1 MEIVAPLSGT
11 QLWADVWSVP
21 SRTRGVQG
29 AFMAAPSGG
38 AFSTGGPGSSGISPL
53 LPSWLEF
60 CLAKGRLIGERMG
73 THLPAPSLCVV
84 YIDAKRT
91 DQYNERIYTLQLAN
105 WAKRGCL
112 HHACA
117 FMCAL
122 CCVPQSTVAARLLST
137 PACGCSLLHAVCR
150 LHRPQGRCTSTAAAR
165 GCATGHTSARG
176 TTLQTQVS
184 IHT

>member
-11 QLWADVWSVP
+11 QLWADVWAVP

-91 DQYNERIYTLQLAN
+91 DQYSTHSN
-105 WAKRGCL
+105 WPIGPSVDACTMHVRVCVLFVVCL
-112 HHACA
+112 N
-117 FMCAL
+117 
-122 CCVPQSTVAARLLST
+122 PLLLL
-137 PACGCSLLHAVCR
+137 GCSAFLLVVVPCCMLSVGSIGLKAGAPPLLLPEAAPLGTPRPEAPHFK
-150 LHRPQGRCTSTAAAR
+150 HR
-165 GCATGHTSARG
+165 
-176 TTLQTQVS
+176 
-184 IHT
+184 